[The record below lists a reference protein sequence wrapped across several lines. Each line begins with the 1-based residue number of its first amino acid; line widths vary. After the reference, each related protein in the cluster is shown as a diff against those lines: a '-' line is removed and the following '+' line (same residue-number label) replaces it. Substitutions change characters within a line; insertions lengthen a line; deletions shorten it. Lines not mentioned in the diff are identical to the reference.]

1 MDGTSDFWVEDD
13 GQAFTPRTTKR
24 KPKRKMK
31 FNGWGSRE
39 LIDFLNS
46 IGKDVSKPL
55 SHYDV
60 TNIVNQYVIDNKL
73 IHPEKKKRVVCDER
87 LQVLFG
93 GKKQSVF
100 RNKIQNLLEPH
111 FPENHVDSE
120 EDAHSSDDEEDFS
133 VSKRQKTTTLDT
145 KTLPK
150 KKEVSKSSLAAICP
164 ENIKLIYLKRSLVQE
179 LLRHPQTF
187 ESKVVGSFVKTKSD
201 PYDIYQKNSHQLQ
214 LVTGVKDVAL
224 AGDNRAAMLQLA
236 NMTEGMRISALSDDN
251 FSETILLQLQEECE
265 DLRRRFN
272 DGLLK
277 HPTVGELDK
286 KVAIL
291 HEDVTRHWLARELV
305 LLKIRTDQ
313 ANEKGW
319 RYKYPFWLLLMTFTV
334 TECLDRRKLLETP
347 AEQSRLLNEIPTV
360 IPEKVDPET
369 VPDNSPNCVDQNT
382 VDSPK
387 AADWDWEPCNNS
399 SAIEVAANVSSKHLS
414 QGLGEVGIRSNGNIM
429 PSIPHE
435 GGRLQLEQVQTES
448 NGHIKPLES
457 DKTSIVRIE
466 TPRTKSNCHAESLSA
481 VQKNVSDT
489 ETIREEKNAHLLP
502 CSNGSD
508 PDPCPQDPNP
518 KSVEVITLS
527 DDEDEPEIASVNA
540 PALPD
545 PECFTWYYYD
555 PMRQVQGPF
564 PLSSLKRWNDLG
576 YFQPGFR
583 VWASGQRPDEAILLS
598 YILQRVFSS

>member
-13 GQAFTPRTTKR
+13 GQAFTPRTKR
-24 KPKRKMK
+24 KAKRKVK

-60 TNIVNQYVIDNKL
+60 TNIVNQYIIDNKL
-73 IHPEKKKRVVCDER
+73 IHPEKKKRAVCDER

-120 EDAHSSDDEEDFS
+120 EDAYSSDEDEDFS
-133 VSKRQKTTTLDT
+133 ASKRQKISTVDT
-145 KTLPK
+145 KTLPR

-179 LLRHPQTF
+179 FLKHPQTF
-187 ESKVVGSFVKTKSD
+187 ESKVVGSFVKTKPD

-214 LVTGVKDVAL
+214 LVTGVKDVSL

-236 NMTEGMRISALSDDN
+236 NMSEGMRISALSDDN
-251 FSETILLQLQEECE
+251 FSEEECE

-272 DGLLK
+272 DGSLK
-277 HPTVGELDK
+277 HPTVGELEK

-291 HEDVTRHWLARELV
+291 HEDLTRHWLARELV

-319 RYKYPFWLLLMTFTV
+319 RYKV
-334 TECLDRRKLLETP
+334 TEYLDRRKLLETP

-360 IPEKVDPET
+360 IPVKVDPET
-369 VPDNSPNCVDQNT
+369 VPDNPPDCVDQNT

-387 AADWDWEPCNNS
+387 TADWEWEPSYNS
-399 SAIEVAANVSSKHLS
+399 SAIEVPANVSSKHGS
-414 QGLGEVGIRSNGNIM
+414 QGLQVEVGSRSNGNIM

-435 GGRLQLEQVQTES
+435 GSQLQMEQVRTQS
-448 NGHIKPLES
+448 NGHLKPLEPN
-457 DKTSIVRIE
+457 KTSMLRIE
-466 TPRTKSNCHAESLSA
+466 IPRIESNCHAESESLSA
-481 VQKNVSDT
+481 VQRDVSGT
-489 ETIREEKNAHLLP
+489 ETVGAEKNAQLLP
-502 CSNGSD
+502 CSNGRD
-508 PDPCPQDPNP
+508 PPRDPIP

-527 DDEDEPEIASVNA
+527 DDEDEPEIASTNA

-545 PECFTWYYYD
+545 PECYTWYYLD
-555 PMRQVQGPF
+555 PTSRVQGPF
-564 PLSSLKRWNDLG
+564 PLSLLKRWSDLG

-598 YILQRVFSS
+598 YILQRVFPS